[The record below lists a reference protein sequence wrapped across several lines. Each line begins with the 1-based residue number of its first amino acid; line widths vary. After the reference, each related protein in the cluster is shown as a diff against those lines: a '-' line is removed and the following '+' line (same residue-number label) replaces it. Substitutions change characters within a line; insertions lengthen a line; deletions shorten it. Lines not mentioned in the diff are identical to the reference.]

1 MSNLTFSPV
10 LFESAAPR
18 ESASI
23 QVVFVTA
30 APTIIPPRNKKKIVH
45 IKLVCTQHNLCVDVE
60 MDEKLMLSDVV
71 FRACLKKPMFSKDCQ
86 ILKVR
91 KTVSIKL
98 SDSVIN

>member
-1 MSNLTFSPV
+1 MQINCQCSAKAAWMSNLTFSPV

-71 FRACLKKPMFSKDCQ
+71 FRACLTNLC
-86 ILKVR
+86 LA
-91 KTVSIKL
+91 KTARY
-98 SDSVIN
+98 